1 VVSRALKAADGLVET
16 MVHTGQYYDDG
27 MSGIFFRELGLPEP
41 AHHLGIGSAT
51 HGVQTGTMMAAL
63 EPVVM
68 AERPGLMLVYG
79 DTNSTLAGALVGA
92 KLQVPV
98 AHVEA
103 GLRSFNRG
111 MPEEVNRIVTDH
123 VSSLLFA
130 PSASAVSNLRSE
142 GVNGKQVHLVGD
154 VMFDA
159 ARMFGPDPEH
169 RRQILAARRL
179 QERNYVLSTIHR
191 AENTD
196 NEARLREVFAGL
208 MAAASSIPVVIPL
221 HPRARV
227 ALERA
232 GLLDLVRSRLQCL
245 DPVGYV
251 EMLGLVAGAR
261 LVATDSG
268 GLQKEAYYC
277 GTPCVTIRT
286 ETEWVE
292 LVESGWNQ

>member
-1 VVSRALKAADGLVET
+1 
-16 MVHTGQYYDDG
+16 
-27 MSGIFFRELGLPEP
+27 
-41 AHHLGIGSAT
+41 
-51 HGVQTGTMMAAL
+51 
-63 EPVVM
+63 M
-68 AERPGLMLVYG
+68 AESPDLMLVYG

-103 GLRSFNRG
+103 GMRSFNRS
-111 MPEEVNRIVTDH
+111 MPEEINRLVTDH

-130 PSASAVSNLRSE
+130 PSALAVSNLRSE

-159 ARMFGPDPEH
+159 ARMFGPDPER
-169 RRQILAARRL
+169 RRQILAARGL
-179 QERNYVLSTIHR
+179 EEGKYVLATIHR

-196 NEARLREVFAGL
+196 NDAQLREVFAGL
-208 MAAASSIPVVIPL
+208 MSAACSIPVVVPL
-221 HPRARV
+221 HPRTRL
-227 ALERA
+227 ALEQA
-232 GLLDLVRSRLQCL
+232 GLLDAVRSRLRCL

-277 GTPCVTIRT
+277 GTSCITIRT

-292 LVESGWNQ
+292 LVESGWNQLVPIEAAAIAALLQSTPREGKITPTLYGGGIASSRIAAVLSEL